1 VDGVVS
7 YESLRAENAE
17 LRKQNGTLLEQNSV
31 LIEKTALLEQEILRL
46 RAMLGKNSGNSSRP
60 PSTNG
65 FQKIQNSRE
74 KSAKKSG
81 GQPGHKGH
89 SLKLPE
95 NLDELVQ
102 SGKAKRQIVDHT
114 NGATEYVSKWIV
126 DLEVVVT
133 YTEHRFPVDS
143 KFSVKTDVC
152 YGNDIK
158 ALSVFLSTEGIIAE
172 NRLAT
177 FFESISEGLV
187 KPSEATIE
195 NWNQTAAENVN
206 IEDIKREI
214 LAADVLHVDET
225 PLKSGQTVVE
235 ENGKPVFK
243 TKDHTTFN
251 VSVRTHS
258 TQTAVLMT
266 LNPQKND
273 KGIEK
278 DGILTEFE
286 GTLVH
291 DHDKKFYK
299 YGKNHATCGAH
310 LLRNLKGLYESCK
323 IEWANKFRKFYAEL
337 NDYKKSTERCHPETF
352 AEFERKYD
360 ELLEAGKLELA
371 KMKPRRF
378 ATDEFRRMLT
388 RLEYYKE
395 SYLWFLRDYAAPF
408 TNNQAERDLRS
419 LKTKQKVSGCFRS
432 YAGAITFVRLK
443 SYILTAKRKLRS
455 VLDAIFELFTDPFLV
470 FA

>member
-1 VDGVVS
+1 VEVFEFVDGVAS
-7 YESLRAENAE
+7 YESLIAENAE
-17 LRKQNGTLLEQNSV
+17 LKRQTGTLLER
-31 LIEKTALLEQEILRL
+31 IAFLEQRILQL
-46 RAMLGKNSGNSSRP
+46 ESMLGKNSGNSSKP

-65 FQKIQNSRE
+65 FRKIPNSRE
-74 KSAKKSG
+74 KSSKKSG

-102 SGKAKRQIVDHT
+102 SGKAKRKLVDHT
-114 NGATEYVSKWIV
+114 NGATEYVSRWFV
-126 DLEVVVT
+126 DMEVVVT
-133 YTEHRFPVDS
+133 YTEHRFSVDS
-143 KFSVKTDVC
+143 KPPVTDVC
-152 YGNDIK
+152 YGRSIK
-158 ALSVFLSTEGIIAE
+158 ALSVLLSADGGIAE

-177 FFESISEGLV
+177 FFESVSNGLV

-195 NWNQTAAENVN
+195 NWNRTAANNVD
-206 IEDIKREI
+206 IEAIKREV
-214 LAADVLHVDET
+214 LMANVLHVDET
-225 PLKSGQTVVE
+225 PIKSGQTYVE
-235 ENGKPVFK
+235 EGGEQVLK
-243 TKDHTTFN
+243 TKEHTTFN

-278 DGILTEFE
+278 DGILTAFN
-286 GTLVH
+286 GILSH

-299 YGKNHATCGAH
+299 YGGIHATCGAH

-323 IEWANKFRKFYAEL
+323 IEWADKFRKFYAGL
-337 NDYKKSTERCHPETF
+337 NDYKKSTDMCPPEKF

-360 ELLEAGKLELA
+360 EMLEIGKLELA
-371 KMKPRRF
+371 QMKPKRF
-378 ATDEFRRMLT
+378 DTDELRKMLK
-388 RLEYYKE
+388 RLEDYKE
-395 SYLWFLRDYAAPF
+395 SYLLFLRDYEAPF

-432 YAGAITFVRLK
+432 YAGAAIFVRLK
-443 SYILTAKRKLRS
+443 SYILTAKRKMRC
-455 VLDAIFELFTDPFLV
+455 VLDSIAELFSKPLH
-470 FA
+470 ALA